1 MSQTS
6 FAFLITTLAGLS
18 TLLGSLL
25 IFIKVKEPYKL
36 IASSL
41 GFAVGVMITV
51 SVTDLI
57 PESIHAIKNT
67 FHIIPSIL
75 LTSIFFVIGIIFSML
90 IDKFLPENQTE
101 KKSRGLY
108 RVGIISMLAIIL
120 HNLPEGIA
128 TFMTTSSNISLGIT
142 LTIAIAMHNIPEGI
156 SISIP
161 IFYATGSHLKALFYT
176 FVSGMSEPLGAI
188 IAYFFLRNFMN
199 DTIMG
204 FLYAIIAGIMIHI
217 SLYELLPTSLSYQY
231 QKYTKISFY
240 IGIIFMAISHILF

>member
-1 MSQTS
+1 MSQTN

-18 TLLGSLL
+18 TLFGSLL
-25 IFIKVKEPYKL
+25 IFIKVKDPYKL

-41 GFAVGVMITV
+41 GFAAGVMITV
-51 SVTDLI
+51 SIIDLI
-57 PESIHAIKNT
+57 PESIHAIKET
-67 FHIIPSIL
+67 FHIIPTL
-75 LTSIFFVIGIIFSML
+75 LFTAIFFVVGIIFSML
-90 IDKFLPENQTE
+90 IDKFLPEDQTE

-108 RVGIISMLAIIL
+108 RVGLISMLAIIL

-161 IFYATGSHLKALFYT
+161 IFYATNSRLKALFYT
-176 FVSGMSEPLGAI
+176 FISGMSEPLGAI

-217 SLYELLPTSLSYQY
+217 SVYELLPTSFSYQY
-231 QKYTKISFY
+231 QKYTKIFLA
-240 IGIIFMAISHILF
+240 IGVFFMLISHFLF